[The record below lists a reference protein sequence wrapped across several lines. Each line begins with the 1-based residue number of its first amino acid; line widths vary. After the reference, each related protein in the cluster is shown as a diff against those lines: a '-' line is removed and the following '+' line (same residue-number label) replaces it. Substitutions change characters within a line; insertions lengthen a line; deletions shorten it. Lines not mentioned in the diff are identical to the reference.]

1 MVSQILWL
9 GVKDVFTEIAK
20 DVVGQESDRGTF
32 VLTLRFGM
40 IDNPGRFKD
49 DAGTVIWLFPGSE
62 LDMWGDHFSIF
73 REFRS
78 VCTIWLNSYGTIYQD
93 RKNCLRLRSL
103 YYPPSRKYLSSLED
117 SGYPVLRF
125 ACSFA
130 LTLFASVCP
139 LRIARIL
146 ILPVL
151 LCFPGRV
158 LAAANIAGQ
167 SRDARDDHED
177 SPGDVVLA
185 TEQGTRGRMVRP
197 WRDANGRIFILGVRS
212 ISFLN

>member
-1 MVSQILWL
+1 
-9 GVKDVFTEIAK
+9 
-20 DVVGQESDRGTF
+20 
-32 VLTLRFGM
+32 
-40 IDNPGRFKD
+40 
-49 DAGTVIWLFPGSE
+49 
-62 LDMWGDHFSIF
+62 MWGDHFSIF

-130 LTLFASVCP
+130 LTLFTSVCP

-158 LAAANIAGQ
+158 LAAANIARLGI
-167 SRDARDDHED
+167 ARDDREM
-177 SPGDVVLA
+177 PGMIMK
-185 TEQGTRGRMVRP
+185 TRQVMWFWPQNKAQEEG
-197 WRDANGRIFILGVRS
+197 W
-212 ISFLN
+212 